1 VPEIPPA
8 SQPPPTAP
16 PDDPI
21 TSYSFTFPLLIASL
35 LLIVTVAWSFW
46 DEVYGLRPWRSYQ
59 SRFSSAY
66 SKYLDKAVQN
76 QKKQEE
82 AVYSSPEYKKL
93 SAQVDDLQKTT
104 KAQDEDIAKQI
115 TLLDEQRAALGDAF
129 KDARG

>member
-1 VPEIPPA
+1 MPEIPPA
-8 SQPPPTAP
+8 SQTPPSTPPPVP

-21 TSYSFTFPLLIASL
+21 TSYSFTLPLLIASL

-76 QKKQEE
+76 QKKQGD
-82 AVYSSPEYKKL
+82 AVYS
-93 SAQVDDLQKTT
+93 
-104 KAQDEDIAKQI
+104 
-115 TLLDEQRAALGDAF
+115 
-129 KDARG
+129 